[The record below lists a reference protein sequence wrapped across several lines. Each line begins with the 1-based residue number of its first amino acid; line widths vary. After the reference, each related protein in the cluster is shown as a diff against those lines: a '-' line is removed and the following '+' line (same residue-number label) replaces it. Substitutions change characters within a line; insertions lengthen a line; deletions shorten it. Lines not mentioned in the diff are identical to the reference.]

1 MRAKEAM
8 DRAGQ
13 DWYFG
18 TWKMKKALRSTQCGF
33 TLLELLT
40 VMTILALLATVGI
53 VGYRRHTKAARE
65 SVLKE
70 DLFQLNHALEQHKAD
85 RGRYPESIDALRQM
99 GYLRDIPTDPM
110 TGSKD
115 TWQVEMEAPDPDDP
129 EAEVGIFRI
138 RSGSMEVGENGLPYN
153 EWSY

>member
-1 MRAKEAM
+1 MFTK
-8 DRAGQ
+8 
-13 DWYFG
+13 
-18 TWKMKKALRSTQCGF
+18 RSRQRGF

-40 VMTILALLATVGI
+40 VMTILALLASVGI
-53 VGYRRHTKAARE
+53 VGYRRHTKAAKE

-85 RGRYPESIDALRQM
+85 RGRYPSSVAALREQ
-99 GYLRDIPTDPM
+99 GYLRDIPADPM

-115 TWQVEMEAPDPDDP
+115 TWVTELEPPDPDNPD
-129 EAEVGIFRI
+129 ADSGIFRI
-138 RSGSMEVGENGLPYN
+138 RSGSSDVGENGIPYN

>member
-1 MRAKEAM
+1 M
-8 DRAGQ
+8 DTR
-13 DWYFG
+13 
-18 TWKMKKALRSTQCGF
+18 KHHRGF

-40 VMTILALLATVGI
+40 VMTILALLASVGI

-70 DLFQLNHALEQHKAD
+70 DLFQLNHALEQHRAD
-85 RGRYPESIDALRQM
+85 KGRYPSSIEALREQ
-99 GYLRDIPTDPM
+99 GYLRDIPADPM

-115 TWQVEMEAPDPDDP
+115 TWQTELEAPDPDNPD
-129 EAEVGIFRI
+129 AEVGIFRI
-138 RSGSMEVGENGLPYN
+138 RSGSTDLGENGIPYN

>member
-1 MRAKEAM
+1 MLSR
-8 DRAGQ
+8 RPGQ
-13 DWYFG
+13 
-18 TWKMKKALRSTQCGF
+18 RGF

-53 VGYRRHTKAARE
+53 VGYRRHTKAAKE

-85 RGRYPESIDALRQM
+85 RGRYPSSIGALREL
-99 GYLRDIPTDPM
+99 GYLRDIPADPM
-110 TGSKD
+110 TGSRD
-115 TWQVEMEAPDPDDP
+115 TWVTELEPPDPDNPDTDT
-129 EAEVGIFRI
+129 GIFRI
-138 RSGSMEVGENGLPYN
+138 RSGSTDIGENGIAYN